1 MIHALFL
8 LGAIL
13 LFECLAPIV
22 GFTSVSYGV
31 GSRFPSFL
39 PVVPLRTADEEK
51 EDEAMADRAD
61 MSVYFP
67 TQFLDWKASGS
78 IGSLLM
84 QMQKKEEEMRKYNQT
99 LLDKNQAVDLRRLNS
114 TTILNVNNNNQE
126 QQTLLKS
133 SETKVSDEL
142 LLLDVMDPAKARE
155 LDEAVT
161 LRISSSP
168 GKDAQMLDLPE
179 LYRVLQ
185 ERPTVGVSID
195 PSSVPLQGKKKVG
208 AARESV
214 EDDWPLLSK
223 PEHYEK
229 RIGRDMRQLAVSIA
243 ACIDEAEEFQTYC
256 RQIRGGIYPLL
267 ECIREGAAA
276 IRQRGKH
283 PQRQSVASTSYVSAD
298 LGVSSHYEEQFLA
311 ASSACRAL
319 RDLCGISSDLAV
331 VITDTLLRANA
342 HKEEES
348 NITED
353 LVTILNYAHEADI
366 SVSTPRSRKWQ
377 LSFRRRNESSK
388 WKLNFSPNRRGTY
401 GVLIPVLYAQ

>member
-1 MIHALFL
+1 MIRASFL
-8 LGAIL
+8 LVAIL

-22 GFTSVSYGV
+22 GFTSVPYCFW
-31 GSRFPSFL
+31 SRCPPFL
-39 PVVPLRTADEEK
+39 HVVPLQTNE
-51 EDEAMADRAD
+51 EAMTERAD
-61 MSVYFP
+61 GSLYFP
-67 TQFLDWKASGS
+67 TQFLDWNASGS

-84 QMQKKEEEMRKYNQT
+84 QMQKKEEEMRKYNKT
-99 LLDKNQAVDLRRLNS
+99 LLDKNQAVDLSRLNS
-114 TTILNVNNNNQE
+114 TIPVNKE
-126 QQTLLKS
+126 LLMVK
-133 SETKVSDEL
+133 SETKFSEE
-142 LLLDVMDPAKARE
+142 LDVMDPAKARE

-168 GKDAQMLDLPE
+168 GKDAQILELPE

-185 ERPTVGVSID
+185 EP
-195 PSSVPLQGKKKVG
+195 PVPHQGKDSG
-208 AARESV
+208 ARESV
-214 EDDWPLLSK
+214 DDWPLLSR

-243 ACIDEAEEFQTYC
+243 ACIDDAEEFQTYC
-256 RQIRGGIYPLL
+256 RQIRGGVYPLL
-267 ECIREGAAA
+267 ECIREGADA

-283 PQRQSVASTSYVSAD
+283 LQGDSTSSTSYVSAE
-298 LGVSSHYEEQFLA
+298 LGVSSHYEERFLA

-342 HKEEES
+342 NKKES

-353 LVTILNYAHEADI
+353 LVTILQYAHEADI
-366 SVSTPRSRKWQ
+366 SVSTRSRKRR
-377 LSFRRRNESSK
+377 LSLRRRNESSK

-401 GVLIPVLYAQ
+401 VDSSFVCTMTYFNVDSHGLQRLDYSVNFTFCSFCFP